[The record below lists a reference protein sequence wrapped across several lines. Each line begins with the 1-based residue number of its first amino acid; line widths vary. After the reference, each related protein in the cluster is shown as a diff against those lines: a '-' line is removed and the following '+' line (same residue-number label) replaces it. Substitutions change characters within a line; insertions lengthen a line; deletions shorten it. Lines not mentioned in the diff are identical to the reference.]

1 MLVNPNISEDLYEY
15 AGPERLNRARTYH
28 KNGKVSITKV
38 DYSNMDNF
46 EIKSIVYGNYDTYH
60 VYIQAIDGEL
70 ECASC
75 ECLDY
80 HSHYGACKHIVATI
94 LEFNGNP
101 KYQSSHFNTTKQ
113 KEKYTDF
120 KDLLN
125 TFYEDIEQS
134 LEIEEPSIVSSTNNI
149 TIIPKITYDKYS
161 NECKVD
167 FKIGT
172 KQFYKLKNLPEFY
185 DRMLKQEH
193 YKYGAKLEFTHTK
206 NAFSQTDLPLLD
218 FILKYSE
225 IIKYVNSNS
234 NAMHRF
240 YGKALSTEY
249 ITLGASGLDEL
260 FEILQNQ
267 KVLFEKEYLPTHV
280 ELIPNEP
287 ELYFDLVP
295 ISSNEF
301 KLICPIE
308 TYNTYNILIGKDYT
322 YLLIDSQLYRCNK
335 NYETSVIKLLEVF
348 RRNFTREIKFEQE
361 NLYHFFSMVVPKVK
375 DYINLANV
383 DETLLEQY
391 LPQKLGVKLFLDFD
405 ESNNIICNVHFCY
418 GEIEFNPIDETLT
431 QVSAVRSVLDE
442 SNCLNLLRKTGFL
455 IDKKN
460 ARFILADD
468 DQIYHFLS
476 DDINEY
482 MQKFEVLITDQFKE
496 KQIKQ
501 PKLGSLGVKVENNLL
516 SIDLGN
522 LNFDKKEL
530 KDILSKYSLKK
541 KYHRLKDGTFFSL
554 EENEDL
560 DFIEGLLQGS
570 DLDYKELAKNEIH
583 LPMYRSLY
591 LEKILDNMK
600 HTQITTDTSYD
611 DWIHRIEQEK
621 IESPYQLENTLRY
634 YQKTGF
640 SWLKTLDLYSL
651 GGILA
656 DDMGLGKTLQIISLI
671 LSYKNEEI
679 PNPKPILVV
688 CPSSLSLNWKNEIQK
703 FSDNIS
709 TLVISGNLAT
719 RKFLIK
725 NILEY
730 DVIIT
735 SYDLLKRDI
744 DLYTESDYE
753 FRYVIADEAQ
763 YMKNSNTQN
772 ARAIKQI
779 KAQTRF
785 ALTGTPIENSL
796 SELWSIFDFVMPG
809 YLFSYKKFKEKFE
822 LPIVKEENA
831 SAMNRLKTL
840 IEPFVLR
847 RTKKEVLTE
856 LPDKTI
862 TVLNNEM
869 EEEQQKIYL
878 SYLSQAK
885 TELQEEL
892 QVNGFDHSRIKILA
906 LLTRLRQI
914 CCHPSLFIDG
924 YQSGSSKLNQ
934 CMEIVNTAIEAGHKI
949 LLFSNYTSMFD
960 IIEKE
965 LKKANINY
973 FKLTGQTK
981 VNERIDL
988 VDEFNENPDI
998 KVFLI
1003 SLKAG
1008 GTGLNLVGAD
1018 MVIHYDP
1025 WWNLSAE
1032 NQATDRAYRIGQKNN
1047 VQVYKLITKN
1057 SIEEKIFELQNKKS
1071 ELIENVLDTN
1081 TSFISKLSKEDIL
1094 SLFE

>member
-1 MLVNPNISEDLYEY
+1 MLVNPNISEDLYDY
-15 AGPERLNRARTYH
+15 AGPDRFNRAKIYQ

-38 DYSNMDNF
+38 DYSDMDNF
-46 EIKSIVYGNYDTYH
+46 EVKAIVYGNYDNYE

-70 ECASC
+70 ECARC
-75 ECLDY
+75 ECADY
-80 HSHYGACKHIVATI
+80 HSHYGACKHIIATM
-94 LEFNGNP
+94 LEFNQKP
-101 KYQSSHFNTTKQ
+101 KYISSNFATAKT

-125 TFYEDIEQS
+125 TFYEDIQNSLS
-134 LEIEEPSIVSSTNNI
+134 LEENVVISNVSNI
-149 TIIPKITYDKYS
+149 MLEPKITYD
-161 NECKVD
+161 NFEHECKVD

-172 KQFYKLKNLPEFY
+172 KQLYKLKDLPEFY
-185 DRMLKQEH
+185 DRMLKQET

-206 NAFSQTDLPLLD
+206 NAFAENSVPLLD

-225 IIKYVNSNS
+225 IIKYANSSS
-234 NAMHRF
+234 NPMHRF
-240 YGKALSTEY
+240 YGKALSTDS
-249 ITLGASGLDEL
+249 ITLSNSGLDEL

-267 KVLFEKEYLPTHV
+267 MVLFEKDSMPIHV
-280 ELIPNEP
+280 EFIPEEP
-287 ELYFDLVP
+287 EIYFDLVQV
-295 ISSNEF
+295 SNNEF
-301 KLICPIE
+301 KLLCPIE
-308 TYNTYNILIGKDYT
+308 TYNAYTVLYGKDYT
-322 YLLIDSQLYRCNK
+322 YLLIESQLYRCHK
-335 NYETSVIKLLEVF
+335 NYENSVIKLLEVF
-348 RRNFTREIKFEQE
+348 RRNFTREIKFDQE
-361 NLYHFFSMVVPKVK
+361 NLYNFFSMVVPKVK
-375 DYINLANV
+375 NYINLANV
-383 DETLLEQY
+383 EEAFLEQY

-405 ESNNIICNVHFCY
+405 VANNVICSILFCY
-418 GEIEFNPIDETLT
+418 GDVEFNPIDET
-431 QVSAVRSVLDE
+431 VNKISAVRSVIDE

-460 ARFILADD
+460 ARFILTDD
-468 DQIYHFLS
+468 EQIYHFLS
-476 DDINEY
+476 EDINEY
-482 MQKFEVLITDQFKE
+482 MQKFEVLITDNFKE
-496 KQIKQ
+496 KQIRQ

-522 LNFDKKEL
+522 LNFDKNEL
-530 KDILSKYSLKK
+530 KNILDKYSLKK

-570 DLDYKELAKNEIH
+570 DIDYKELSKNEIR

-591 LEKILDNMK
+591 LEKILEHMK
-600 HTQITTDTSYD
+600 HTQIKTDARYNQLVEGIRHTKV
-611 DWIHRIEQEK
+611 ET
-621 IESPYQLENTLRY
+621 PFQLENTLRY

-640 SWLKTLDLYSL
+640 SWLKTLDLYTL

-671 LSYKNEEI
+671 LSYKNEEVAER
-679 PNPKPILVV
+679 KPILVV
-688 CPSSLSLNWKNEIQK
+688 CPSSLSLNWKNEIEK
-703 FSDNIS
+703 FAPSIA

-725 NILEY
+725 NILAY

-744 DLYTESDYE
+744 DLYQDASYQ
-753 FRYVIADEAQ
+753 FRYIIADEAQ

-779 KAQTRF
+779 QAQTRF

-822 LPIVKEENA
+822 LPIVREE
-831 SAMNRLKTL
+831 SEDAMKRLKTL

-878 SYLSQAK
+878 SYLAQAK

-892 QVNGFDHSRIKILA
+892 QVNGFDSSRIKILA

-914 CCHPSLFIDG
+914 CCHPGLFIDN
-924 YQSGSSKLNQ
+924 YKAGSSKLDQ
-934 CMEIVNTAIEAGHKI
+934 CMEIVSSAIEAGHKI

-965 LKKANINY
+965 FKKAGIAY

-981 VNERIDL
+981 VSQRIDL
-988 VDEFNENPDI
+988 VDEFNANPEI

-1081 TSFISKLSKEDIL
+1081 TSFINKLSKEDIL